1 MTDQNAGGSHIRGVI
16 KSKSD
21 LILLIMIDQNSCG
34 LHIVIIFCYN
44 LTKFVITV
52 AQFNIK

>member
-1 MTDQNAGGSHIRGVI
+1 MTDQNSGGSHIRVI

-34 LHIVIIFCYN
+34 LYIVIIFCYN